1 MALMYEVTGYDR
13 QTGRLAV
20 SYDVPEQKIALV
32 KKIAGIG
39 SSDHVLGSYLLGAT
53 QIPQIAKALRTEIEQ
68 GRCDFFLEPF
78 EKPGSRL
85 STEEGSLRT
94 LTSAAPRH
102 HDRVARSRLTI
113 SPASSRRCLHA
124 LQVAIYR

>member
-20 SYDVPEQKIALV
+20 SYDVSLV

-39 SSDHVLGSYLLGAT
+39 LSDDGLGSYPLGAT
-53 QIPQIAKALRTEIEQ
+53 QIPEIAKALKTEIEQ
-68 GRCDFFLEPF
+68 GGCDYFFWSLLRN
-78 EKPGSRL
+78 PGSRL

-102 HDRVARSRLTI
+102 HDR
-113 SPASSRRCLHA
+113 
-124 LQVAIYR
+124 